1 MKHLLSTLLAIA
13 ASVLCTSAQTDNPRG
28 VYKMTFMV
36 DKNGTK
42 IQTPYEQYKVC
53 TDSVTLTATINGNNF
68 RIINNDAKVLN
79 YTGEGPNM
87 NDATATRI
95 FNSNDKHFT
104 LKWWSNMKG
113 HLFYPQNDWCTE
125 YYESDT
131 YSSQGKILF
140 DALQSKAPAIDNK
153 CPLYGHWHR
162 INIYDELPD
171 VKAAIKKIVKNKEEF
186 QYSGYDI
193 LILTPS
199 HFIYTGGQILNSNTD
214 GKSFIE
220 VDGLTGTNTFKV
232 YRLSKDYI
240 AVAKKRNQFT
250 DYELWKRI
258 TDDVTPLNRIA
269 SKCKKRFRL

>member
-1 MKHLLSTLLAIA
+1 MLYECYISFFRPSTSSFRSIHYLSTLY
-13 ASVLCTSAQTDNPRG
+13 TDLGSIINLYISFYP
-28 VYKMTFMV
+28 
-36 DKNGTK
+36 
-42 IQTPYEQYKVC
+42 PY
-53 TDSVTLTATINGNNF
+53 TDSVTLTATINGNHF

-171 VKAAIKKIVKNKEEF
+171 VKAAIKEIVKNKEEF
-186 QYSGYDI
+186 QYSGFDI

-258 TDDVTPLNRIA
+258 IDDVTPLNRIA